1 MNAWDC
7 RPRRSGRYA
16 EGGCS
21 NGSVMFDRSRR
32 VSTSTSGPSSITTAA
47 GRSRGT
53 RMGLGSAAMAAC
65 TAAIL
70 SVSEFTHC
78 RPVDAA
84 TCCSSSTG
92 SVNVPTIGISF
103 ATGAAADAIAA
114 TGATGVFGA
123 TATVAS
129 ATGAAT
135 VTGATGAHATSA
147 GAGAT
152 TGGATAGEG
161 AAATGSGAT
170 SMATTGAAIGAAATG
185 AATWAVTAGAASA
198 TALK

>member
-92 SVNVPTIGISF
+92 SVNVPTLGISF
-103 ATGAAADAIAA
+103 ATGATGATADAIAA
-114 TGATGVFGA
+114 NGATGAFGA
-123 TATVAS
+123 TASVAL
-129 ATGAAT
+129 ATGAVTAT
-135 VTGATGAHATSA
+135 

-152 TGGATAGEG
+152 TGRATAGAG
-161 AAATGSGAT
+161 AGATGSRAT
-170 SMATTGAAIGAAATG
+170 AGATTGAAVGAAATG
-185 AATWAVTAGAASA
+185 AATSAVTAGAASA
-198 TALK
+198 AALK